1 MSIIRAA
8 TVCCDKKSLHDSE
21 IEIQRAGDNVHTDQK
36 NKRWGKKKKKTHHEV
51 LHFLT
56 RGECV
61 ADCYACRHTPTV
73 SAAVG
78 MGVV

>member
-1 MSIIRAA
+1 M
-8 TVCCDKKSLHDSE
+8 TVKLKFKGLE
-21 IEIQRAGDNVHTDQK
+21 IMYTQI
-36 NKRWGKKKKKTHHEV
+36 KRTNGGEKKKKTHHEV

>member
-1 MSIIRAA
+1 M
-8 TVCCDKKSLHDSE
+8 TVKLKFKGLE
-21 IEIQRAGDNVHTDQK
+21 IMYTQI
-36 NKRWGKKKKKTHHEV
+36 KRTNGGEKKKKTHHEV

-78 MGVV
+78 MGVVSFAAMNIYHF